1 MNAPRDMVHPYAGDL
16 ERITAGDREWFKAH
30 PDRSFRLRFSS
41 AGEVWEA
48 QQFNGPLPPGTECLV
63 TAVRRL
69 PGMRVRFHT
78 PMRGL
83 RVKPEDASEQASRE
97 FFLSL
102 FPAGSA

>member
-1 MNAPRDMVHPYAGDL
+1 MIHPHADDV
-16 ERITAGDREWFKAH
+16 ERITAEDRAWFEAH

-41 AGEVWEA
+41 AAEVWEA

-78 PMRGL
+78 PMKGL
-83 RVKPEDASEQASRE
+83 RARPEDVTEKDCRE